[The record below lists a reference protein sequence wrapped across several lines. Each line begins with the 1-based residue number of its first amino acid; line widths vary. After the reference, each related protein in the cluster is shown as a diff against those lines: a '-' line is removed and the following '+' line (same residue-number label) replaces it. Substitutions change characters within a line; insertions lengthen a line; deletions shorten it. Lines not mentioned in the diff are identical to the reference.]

1 MKLAVAGCPRNCSEA
16 LVKDVGV
23 VAVGDDRWDVLIG
36 GAAGAS
42 VRRGDV
48 LATVD
53 GHDEVVRLSGVFMQ
67 YYRENARW
75 LERTYDFVPRVGL
88 DELKAILV
96 DDRDGIV
103 AGLEERMQAAVDAYR
118 DPWQDGREP
127 SGPGQFANN
136 LPLLPLPIVPVR
148 PGTRREPAGVVGGSR
163 PGGERTVRERG
174 RNRVGLLGER
184 RHDHV
189 RDHGTRGRG
198 EPTSCRPGGRAGL
211 SRSATRWWR
220 CSGCGRA
227 NCGRSTRS
235 ARTRAARWRTG
246 SSTRRR

>member
-1 MKLAVAGCPRNCSEA
+1 M
-16 LVKDVGV
+16 
-23 VAVGDDRWDVLIG
+23 
-36 GAAGAS
+36 
-42 VRRGDV
+42 RRGDV

-136 LPLLPLPIVPVR
+136 LPLLPLPIVPVGR
-148 PGTRREPAGVVGGSR
+148 APDGSLQASSAGRGPAASGPFASGS
-163 PGGERTVRERG
+163 G
-174 RNRVGLLGER
+174 NRVGL
-184 RHDHV
+184 
-189 RDHGTRGRG
+189 RG
-198 EPTSCRPGGRAGL
+198 AQ
-211 SRSATRWWR
+211 A
-220 CSGCGRA
+220 
-227 NCGRSTRS
+227 
-235 ARTRAARWRTG
+235 
-246 SSTRRR
+246 